1 MKTVCLPILLITV
14 VASTAA
20 LLWKTRTPP
29 LAAPAAWSVDDEVS
43 ERIDAIAARSLARD
57 AICRELLAQRMT
69 LPEAAA
75 VFGWLDKQPPELEA
89 ALMQYNLVKTDLQ
102 VVTREEWLLL
112 RTVDCARG
120 VARHDSPDR
129 AAELEAKLDEELGW
143 LWESGEVKVLPAINE
158 SGCRL
163 LYERSV
169 AAHEVLSTGS
179 SSPVL
184 ASDLPLIARR

>member
-1 MKTVCLPILLITV
+1 MKTVCLPVLLITV

-75 VFGWLDKQPPELEA
+75 VFGWLDNQPPELEA
-89 ALMQYNLVKTDLQ
+89 ALMHYNLVRTDLQ
-102 VVTREEWLLL
+102 VLTREEWLLV
-112 RTVDCARG
+112 RAVACAPG

-129 AAELEAKLDEELGW
+129 AAELEAKLDEELRR
-143 LWESGEVKVLPAINE
+143 LWQTGKAKNLPAVNE
-158 SGCRL
+158 WGCRL
-163 LYERSV
+163 LHDRSI
-169 AAHEVLSTGS
+169 AASDVSSTE
-179 SSPVL
+179 SPPPVV